1 MTVTADRHLARYH
14 RLVTVVAGALVVT
27 AGLSGCA
34 AVHVVKAANH
44 VRHNVEADKAAIDS
58 FAGTLKS
65 GTATPFVATYV
76 TSGHSPATISYAV
89 RPPNDIDFS
98 DTPSGSSGPSF
109 HLVANSTGS
118 YACEPSTNSAA
129 APTCEKLGNAAAAS
143 RNKIL
148 DLYTPAHWVNFLKG
162 LSVAAGL
169 ASDRVGTSLKNVNG
183 FSLNCV
189 DFHAAGVKGKST
201 ICSTAQGI
209 LGYVKVASS
218 PTNFAIK
225 AYSTSPPAS
234 LFELPPGAKVT
245 SSGGGGS

>member
-1 MTVTADRHLARYH
+1 MTETADRHFVRHH
-14 RLVTVVAGALVVT
+14 RLATVVIGALVVT

-44 VRHNVEADKAAIDS
+44 VRHNVEGDKATINNFSA
-58 FAGTLKS
+58 TLKS

-109 HLVANSTGS
+109 HLVANSTGE
-118 YACEPSTNSAA
+118 YACEPSTNSGAG
-129 APTCEKLGNAAAAS
+129 PTCEKLGTAAAAS
-143 RNKIL
+143 RNKLL
-148 DLYTPAHWVNFLKG
+148 DFYTPAHWVNFLKG

-169 ASDRVGTSLKNVNG
+169 AGDKVGTSLKTVNG
-183 FSLNCV
+183 FAMNCV
-189 DFHAAGVKGKST
+189 DFRANGVQGKST

-225 AYSTSPPAS
+225 SYSTSPPAS
-234 LFELPPGAKVT
+234 LFALPAGAKVT
-245 SSGGGGS
+245 SSSGGGS

>member
-1 MTVTADRHLARYH
+1 MTVTADRDFARHH
-14 RLVTVVAGALVVT
+14 RLAAVAVVALVAS

-44 VRHNVEADKAAIDS
+44 VRHNVEGDKATIDT

-76 TSGHSPATISYAV
+76 TSGHSPATITYAV
-89 RPPNDIDFS
+89 QPPNDIEFS

-118 YACEPSTNSAA
+118 YTCEPATNSGAA
-129 APTCEKLGNAAAAS
+129 STCEKLGNAAAAS
-143 RNKIL
+143 RSKLL
-148 DLYTPAHWVNFLKG
+148 DFYTPAHWVNFLKG
-162 LSVAAGL
+162 LSVAVGL
-169 ASDRVGTSLKNVNG
+169 AGDRVGTSLKNVNG
-183 FSLNCV
+183 FSMNCV
-189 DFHAAGVKGKST
+189 DFHATGVKGKST

-225 AYSTSPPAS
+225 SYSTSPPAS
-234 LFELPPGAKVT
+234 LFQLPPGAKVT
-245 SSGGGGS
+245 KSGAGS

>member
-1 MTVTADRHLARYH
+1 LAA
-14 RLVTVVAGALVVT
+14 VAVVALVAS

-44 VRHNVEADKAAIDS
+44 VRHNVEGDKATIDT

-76 TSGHSPATISYAV
+76 TSGHSPATITYAV
-89 RPPNDIDFS
+89 QPPNDIDFS
-98 DTPSGSSGPSF
+98 DTPSGFNGPSF

-118 YACEPSTNSAA
+118 YTCEPATNSGA

-148 DLYTPAHWVNFLKG
+148 DLYTAAHWVNFLKG

-169 ASDRVGTSLKNVNG
+169 AGDRVGTSLKNVNG